1 MSAILQ
7 TPSVRNRRNEYVLGF
22 GLLLV
27 IAVVGLY
34 IAKWSPYYNRSL
46 TILSTHAYPGSSIVS
61 GKEAAPPAPSFQA
74 ALSYAQ
80 AYFLA
85 IWQALVVGLL
95 LGATLETVV
104 PRDWMARVFGSSKFR
119 ASFLGGLFAL
129 PGMMCTCCSAPVVT
143 GLRKS
148 GASAG
153 SATAF
158 FLGNPA
164 LNPAVI
170 VFLLLAVGWQWAL
183 LRAVMAIILVFGTAA
198 IVGRMAPGN
207 LLQLQ
212 KVEELPTDTAAPSQS
227 GPWILRWLQALA
239 RLTFTLAPAYVVMIL
254 ILGGVRA
261 FLFPAAG
268 PQLGNNLLW
277 IIVLAITGTIFA
289 IPTAG
294 EIPIITAMRG
304 FGVGAGPAGALL
316 MTLAPVSLVSL
327 VLVAPVFPKRVLLVI
342 ALCVVAVGILSGL
355 VALALG
361 L

>member
-1 MSAILQ
+1 
-7 TPSVRNRRNEYVLGF
+7 
-22 GLLLV
+22 
-27 IAVVGLY
+27 
-34 IAKWSPYYNRSL
+34 
-46 TILSTHAYPGSSIVS
+46 
-61 GKEAAPPAPSFQA
+61 
-74 ALSYAQ
+74 
-80 AYFLA
+80 
-85 IWQALVVGLL
+85 
-95 LGATLETVV
+95 
-104 PRDWMARVFGSSKFR
+104 
-119 ASFLGGLFAL
+119 
-129 PGMMCTCCSAPVVT
+129 
-143 GLRKS
+143 
-148 GASAG
+148 
-153 SATAF
+153 
-158 FLGNPA
+158 
-164 LNPAVI
+164 
-170 VFLLLAVGWQWAL
+170 
-183 LRAVMAIILVFGTAA
+183 MAIILVFGTAA

-342 ALCVVAVGILSGL
+342 ALCVVAVGVLSGL